1 MSVDM
6 FSVFIIFQELLLVSV
21 LLGVYLESS
30 EVSLPSYTPPP
41 PDIKQKQK
49 NLLQLSPSLPFVYSI
64 FMEMQH
70 KNKWL
75 CLSL

>member
-6 FSVFIIFQELLLVSV
+6 FFVFIIFQELLLVSV
-21 LLGVYLESS
+21 LLGVYLESL
-30 EVSLPSYTPPP
+30 EVSLHPPVP
-41 PDIKQKQK
+41 PHIKQKQK

-75 CLSL
+75 CLSLWK